1 MSSSANPAAAAVGAI
16 LAGGRGSRLGGAKAL
31 AELAGRP
38 LISYPLAAVEE
49 AGLEPLVVAK
59 PDSGL
64 PPLACRTIREPP
76 RPRHPLCGIVAAL
89 REAGGRP
96 LVVLGCDMPFV
107 TPGLLAWLASFP
119 EPLAVPVVGGEPQP
133 LLARYDPKL
142 LPALEAALA
151 RAEPLRDTVRS
162 LRPLAIPERDLARFG
177 EPRRLC
183 LNVNT
188 AADVER
194 AERLLG
200 APAASATVRRVD
212 PPAEV

>member
-1 MSSSANPAAAAVGAI
+1 MSSSADPAAAAVGAI

-38 LISYPLAAVEE
+38 LVSYPLAAVEE

-59 PDSGL
+59 PDSEL

-76 RPRHPLCGIVAAL
+76 LPRHPLCGIVAAL

-119 EPLAVPVVGGEPQP
+119 EPLVVPVLGDEPQP
-133 LLARYDPKL
+133 LLARYDPGL
-142 LPALEAALA
+142 LGALEAALA

-162 LRPLAIPERDLARFG
+162 LQPLAIPERDLARFG

-188 AADVER
+188 AADAER

-200 APAASATVRRVD
+200 APAASAAVRRVD